1 MKARKPRWT
10 TEMPPAKNREE
21 SMRIRTRKDLT
32 FLVLGL
38 LAAAFPLEAV
48 EARSPWT
55 GAPEQKIMGLM
66 TVWAEAK
73 FNFPYFDRIPDVDWD
88 AKAGEF
94 ISRALS
100 AEGLE
105 AYYDVLME
113 FAALLKDGHTRVLP
127 PWMLAKPGH
136 DIPPLELQAL
146 GGGFYV
152 ARTGDTEEIRTQGI
166 RPGLQVLEIEEI
178 PARTYLN
185 ERVLR
190 FGRWGSPQADEALGL
205 MGVLSGPKDSRVT
218 LKVQG
223 PDGPARLVSLNRN
236 SADRDGRPFVWRFMR
251 WYMFDPLIETR
262 MIEPGICYIRISNF
276 GSKAA
281 EEFLKVFDGLDFSG
295 LKGIILDLRHNPGG
309 DSDQAYAV
317 IGCLTDRPLQGSKWK
332 SLCYVPAFRSWGQP
346 TGWKEDGPAVIEPR
360 AGRRFSGPL
369 AVLTGPGTFS
379 AAEDFLVPLQY
390 AKRAVLVGEKT
401 AGSTGNP
408 IRVPLPGGGT
418 FMVVSKRDT
427 FPDGREFV
435 GIGIQPDVEVHPTPK
450 DLLEGTDSVLGKAV
464 DVIKNWGFY
473 RRQ

>member
-1 MKARKPRWT
+1 
-10 TEMPPAKNREE
+10 
-21 SMRIRTRKDLT
+21 MRTHIRRITLP
-32 FLVLGL
+32 LVLGIL
-38 LAAAFPLEAV
+38 TVLPPIKADDGQSA
-48 EARSPWT
+48 WT
-55 GAPEQKIMGLM
+55 GTASQRIMGLM
-66 TVWAEAK
+66 AVWSEAK
-73 FNFPYFDRIPDVDWD
+73 YNFPFFDRIPEVDWD
-88 AKAGEF
+88 AKVGEF
-94 ISRALS
+94 IPRALG
-100 AEGLE
+100 ADGLE
-105 AYYDVLME
+105 AYYDVLLE

-136 DIPPLELQAL
+136 DYPPLELQAL
-146 GGGFYV
+146 GGSFFV
-152 ARTGDTEEIRTQGI
+152 ARTGDTQEIRTQGI
-166 RPGLQVLEIEEI
+166 RPGLEVLEIDDI

-205 MGVLSGPKDSRVT
+205 MGVLSGPKDSRAT
-218 LKVQG
+218 LKVRG
-223 PDGPARLVSLNRN
+223 PDGPARLVSLTRN

-262 MIEPGICYIRISNF
+262 IVEPGICYIRISNF
-276 GSKAA
+276 GGKSA
-281 EEFLKVFDGLDFSG
+281 EEFQKVFDGLDLAG
-295 LKGIILDLRHNPGG
+295 LKGIIIDIRHNPGG
-309 DSDQAYAV
+309 DSNQAYSV

-332 SLCYVPAFRSWGQP
+332 SLCYVPAYRSWGQP
-346 TGWKEDGPAVIEPR
+346 TGWKEEGPAVIEPR
-360 AGRRFSGPL
+360 AGKRYDGPL

-390 AKRAVLVGEKT
+390 ARRAVLVGEKT

-435 GIGIQPDVEVHPTPK
+435 GIGIPPDVEIHPTPK

-464 DVIKNWGFY
+464 DVIKNWGSY
-473 RRQ
+473 HKQ